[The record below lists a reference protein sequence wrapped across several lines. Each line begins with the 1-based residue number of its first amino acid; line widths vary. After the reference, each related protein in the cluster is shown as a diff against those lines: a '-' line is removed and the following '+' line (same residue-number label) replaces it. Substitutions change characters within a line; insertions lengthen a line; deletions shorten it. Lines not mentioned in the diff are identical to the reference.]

1 MADKVG
7 ANKIFVRTI
16 LVGFLLAILLVG
28 ALLSIFYHGALS
40 IYILLALVVLPAI
53 GLVVMFVIR
62 ISPLFCKDKDESMIF
77 DESRQDILS
86 ISDDD
91 KKSIIL
97 SGSELG
103 VPLYQQ
109 LMFEPFAGEPEGKT
123 AKRTMRPGTRPKT
136 VTRSAYADYVD
147 TYNGVKQGQMCLEG
161 WQEVSRGDPI
171 EVSFG
176 ERQAIL
182 AGDLSSAEVELYR
195 DAIEQSAEEP
205 CQAPSR
211 RRRSERSAQRAKTK
225 GRETGARGSRGKKQY
240 AVNTVVE
247 PLGASDEA
255 VSIGF
260 CEGNKSRENLTFVR
274 VDAAVAPRAR
284 LAPRKSAAPKAPA
297 QPRKII
303 FHKKPAVDKRD
314 DYVYV
319 PQPKVD
325 TDRPIKLMLSERFS
339 DLNLL
344 DIHSASQELLAK
356 MRREKTRR

>member
-40 IYILLALVVLPAI
+40 IYILLALVVIPAI

-86 ISDDD
+86 VSDDD
-91 KKSIIL
+91 KKSIIVN
-97 SGSELG
+97 GSELG

-109 LMFEPFAGEPEGKT
+109 LMFEPLMEATVEKAT
-123 AKRTMRPGTRPKT
+123 RRAARPGTRAKT
-136 VTRSAYADYVD
+136 ATRSAYADYVD
-147 TYNGVKQGQMCLEG
+147 TFNGVKQGQMSLES

-182 AGDLSSAEVELYR
+182 TGDLSSAEVEQYR
-195 DAIEQSAEEP
+195 DAIDQSTEE
-205 CQAPSR
+205 ARKGPS

-225 GRETGARGSRGKKQY
+225 VSEPRARGKKQY

-247 PLGASDEA
+247 PLEAKGEA

-260 CEGNKSRENLTFVR
+260 CEGNQSRENLTFVR

-284 LAPRKSAAPKAPA
+284 LSPRKSAAQKAPA

-325 TDRPIKLMLSERFS
+325 TDQPIKLMLSERFS

-344 DIHSASQELLAK
+344 DLHSASQELLAK